1 MKRFKEFVVKGQRR
15 KGVQNLSTLITT
27 KTPKNS
33 HKHTW
38 LNWKGSVNCT
48 VCGVKKTSSV
58 NEVAGYWGAYDL
70 AAKYTIDTPGQ
81 KSHMKLLNRL
91 LKAKRMKETE

>member
-1 MKRFKEFVVKGQRR
+1 MLGFRKLLEIDAIAQNIEYMRR
-15 KGVQNLSTLITT
+15 YLGEPVLDLSHLTDSQIHEKFLD
-27 KTPKNS
+27 
-33 HKHTW
+33 
-38 LNWKGSVNCT
+38 
-48 VCGVKKTSSV
+48 
-58 NEVAGYWGAYDL
+58 EVAGYWGAYDL